1 MGEIYQG
8 SLIATGKVFGIVVS
22 RFNEFISGK
31 LLEGAQDCLLR
42 HGARAEDIDV
52 YWVPGSFEIPQVAKA
67 VVKTGRYHAVICLGA
82 VLRGQTPHFEYV
94 ASEAAKGVAQV
105 GLESGVP
112 TIFGVITA
120 ETLEH
125 AIDRAGTRS
134 GNRGA
139 EAAMG
144 AIEMANLLERLGG
157 IRLRRTSRR
166 GGKRGIAR

>member
-8 SLIATGKVFGIVVS
+8 SLIATGKAFAIVVS
-22 RFNEFISGK
+22 RFNEFISRK

-52 YWVPGSFEIPQVAKA
+52 CWVPGSFEIPHVAK
-67 VVKTGRYHAVICLGA
+67 VVAKTGRYHGVICLGA

-94 ASEAAKGVAQV
+94 AGEVTKGIAQV
-105 GLESGVP
+105 GLETGVP

-139 EAAMG
+139 EAALS

-157 IRLRRTSRR
+157 
-166 GGKRGIAR
+166 GKRGRTQ

>member
-1 MGEIYQG
+1 MGETFQG
-8 SLIATGKVFGIVVS
+8 SLIGTGKAFGIIVS
-22 RFNEFISGK
+22 RFNEFISRK

-42 HGARAEDIDV
+42 HGVREEDIDV
-52 YWVPGSFEIPQVAKA
+52 YWVPGSFEIPQIAKVVA
-67 VVKTGRYHAVICLGA
+67 KTGRYSGVICLGT

-94 ASEAAKGVAQV
+94 ASEVAKGIAQV
-105 GLESGVP
+105 GMETGVP

-139 EAAMG
+139 EAAMS
-144 AIEMANLLERLGG
+144 AIEMSNLLEKLG
-157 IRLRRTSRR
+157 SR
-166 GGKRGIAR
+166 K